1 MVATIN
7 GTLSLV
13 VLNAIHYSH
22 VLVSTTAWRCE
33 MPPWSHEFNAC
44 WAFINNKAP
53 LVSHGRKRGQEMH
66 GLINRAIQAFVTS
79 TYGGDRWNEVMD
91 QAGLGFRD
99 FEAMLIYTDEQS
111 NKMLSAM
118 EMVIKRPLA
127 EMLED
132 MGTFLVSNPQVESLR
147 RLLRFGGVNYVE
159 FLHSLD
165 DLPGRARLAVS
176 DLHLPGLELLEQAPG
191 QFELVCQ
198 PGLPGYANVMVGIL
212 RAMADDY
219 GDLVI
224 LDYSGVRDG
233 AEVISITVVERDF
246 AEGRSFDL
254 GAHSL

>member
-1 MVATIN
+1 
-7 GTLSLV
+7 
-13 VLNAIHYSH
+13 
-22 VLVSTTAWRCE
+22 
-33 MPPWSHEFNAC
+33 
-44 WAFINNKAP
+44 
-53 LVSHGRKRGQEMH
+53 MH

-79 TYGGDRWNEVMD
+79 TYGADRWNEVMD
-91 QAGLGFRD
+91 LAGLGFRE
-99 FEAMLIYTDEQS
+99 FEAMLTYTDEQS
-111 NKMLSAM
+111 SKMLVAM
-118 EMVIKRPLA
+118 EKVLERPLP

-176 DLHLPGLELLEQAPG
+176 DLHLPALELSEQAPG
-191 QFELVCQ
+191 HFELVCQ
-198 PGLPGYANVMVGIL
+198 PGLPGYSNVMIGVL

-224 LDYSGVRDG
+224 LDPSGTQDG

-246 AEGRSFDL
+246 AEGRAFDL
-254 GAHSL
+254 GAYSL